1 MKVLK
6 KVMSYLGTAGIMV
19 FNGYIILRDGGL
31 SIPVAVQFIV
41 LHFVWFEICDRRIEK
56 AIASIR

>member
-6 KVMSYLGTAGIMV
+6 KVMSYLGTAGIMA
-19 FNGYIILRDGGL
+19 FNGYVILKDGGL

>member
-6 KVMSYLGTAGIMV
+6 KVLSYLGTAGIMA
-19 FNGYIILRDGGL
+19 FHGYVILEDGIFD
-31 SIPVAVQFIV
+31 IPVAGQFIL
-41 LHFVWFEICDRRIEK
+41 LHFIWFEICDRRIEK